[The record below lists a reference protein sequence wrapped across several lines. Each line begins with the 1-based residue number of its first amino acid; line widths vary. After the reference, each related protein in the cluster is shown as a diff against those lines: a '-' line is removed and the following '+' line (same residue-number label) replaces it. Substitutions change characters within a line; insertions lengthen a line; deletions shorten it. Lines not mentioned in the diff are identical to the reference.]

1 VAPPLCGRAAAE
13 RALFATGR
21 FVPPEIDEALAFTQD
36 FKNFFPTEKRGHG
49 AVIVS
54 TRSGN

>member
-1 VAPPLCGRAAAE
+1 LCGRAAAE

-21 FVPPEIDEALAFTQD
+21 FVPPEIDEALPFTRD